1 MNPRTHAPA
10 GQPLSGAGGQAWRDP
25 SRPAA
30 ERVADLLARMTLDE
44 KAAQLAGIWVRPA
57 GDGDGDGVAP
67 MQGMLDGA
75 PASVAELISHG
86 VGQLTRVFG
95 TVPLRPAAGVE
106 ALARLQARVVA
117 ASRFGIPAIAHEE
130 CLTGIEAWTATA
142 FPTPLAWGASFDPDL
157 VREMAAAIGR
167 DLRAVGVHQGLAPVL
182 DVARD
187 PRWGRVE
194 ETIGEDPY
202 LVGLMGTAYVQ
213 GLQSAGVIATLK
225 HFVGYSASRAGR
237 NLAPVDIGP
246 RELADVILPPFEMA
260 IREGGARS
268 VMPSYPS
275 IDGVPATADPALL
288 TGTLRDELGFDG
300 VVVSD
305 YQAIAF
311 LETLH
316 GVASS
321 PAGAAG
327 LALGAGV
334 DVELPHPRCF
344 GAALAEAVRAGQVP
358 ERLVDRAAA
367 RVLRQ
372 KCELGLLDP
381 GWSPGIVDGAARG
394 LRRWRGGARSRSGD
408 GGAARGDGSRSGDGG
423 AARGDGSRSGDGDG
437 AGGAARR
444 DGSKSGDGDRVGGR
458 VGVAIDLDPPG
469 HRRLARLLAEESIVL
484 LANDWQALP
493 VGAADRLAV
502 VGPLADDPLAFFG
515 CYTFPR
521 HVGVRHPDLPVGIET
536 VSVLTALRGEFPAA
550 RISHA
555 RGCDVQSA
563 DRSGIAAAVACA
575 RDADLVIA
583 VVGDE
588 AGLFGRG
595 TSGEGC
601 DVADLR
607 LPGAQQDLVEALIAT
622 GRPVVLVAVTG
633 RPYALDDVAGR
644 LAAAVQAFF
653 PGEEGAGAIAGVLS
667 GRVVPSGKLPIEM
680 PSARAGQPSAYLRAP
695 LAGRTDVSSV
705 DPTPLFP
712 FGHGLS
718 YTTFEY
724 ADLSIVPARA
734 EAAASEP
741 GAPAPASA
749 RIATG
754 EAADIG
760 CTVRN
765 TGTVAG
771 AETVQLYLR
780 DPVAQVVRPVRYLA
794 GFARVALEPGQARRV
809 VFRLHADRTSF
820 HGRAGA
826 RIVEPGVIEVEV
838 GSSSAD
844 PRLTGSLLLHG
855 RERVVGPDRALTTP
869 VSVLD
874 G

>member
-10 GQPLSGAGGQAWRDP
+10 DRPLPETGDQVWRDP
-25 SRPAA
+25 SRPPA
-30 ERVADLLARMTLDE
+30 ERVADLVARMTLDE
-44 KAAQLAGIWVRPA
+44 KAAQLVGIWLQP
-57 GDGDGDGVAP
+57 DGDGGGVAP
-67 MQGMLDGA
+67 GQGALDGG
-75 PASVAELISHG
+75 PGSVAGLVRHG

-95 TVPLRPAAGVE
+95 TAPLRPAAGAGV
-106 ALARLQARVVA
+106 LARLQAQVIA

-130 CLTGIEAWTATA
+130 CLTGVETWTATA
-142 FPTPLAWGASFDPDL
+142 FPTPLAWGASFDPAL

-202 LVGLMGTAYVQ
+202 LVGLVGTAYVQ
-213 GLQSAGVIATLK
+213 GLESAGVIATLK
-225 HFVGYSASRAGR
+225 HFAGYSASRAGR

-268 VMPSYPS
+268 VMPAYPS

-288 TGTLRDELGFDG
+288 TGTLRDEFGFDG

-305 YQAIAF
+305 YNAIGF

-316 GVASS
+316 GVAGS
-321 PAGAAG
+321 PADAAG

-344 GAALAEAVRAGQVP
+344 GAALADAVRSGQVP
-358 ERLVDRAAA
+358 ERLVDRAVA

-381 GWSPGIVDGAARG
+381 GWAPGVADGAA
-394 LRRWRGGARSRSGD
+394 GD
-408 GGAARGDGSRSGDGG
+408 GGAGG
-423 AARGDGSRSGDGDG
+423 RDG
-437 AGGAARR
+437 AG
-444 DGSKSGDGDRVGGR
+444 
-458 VGVAIDLDPPG
+458 IDLDPPG
-469 HRRLARLLAEESIVL
+469 HRRLARQLAEESIVL
-484 LANDWQALP
+484 LANDRQALP

-521 HVGVRHPDLPVGIET
+521 HVGVRHPDLPAGIET
-536 VSVLTALRGEFPAA
+536 VSVLTALRAEFPAA
-550 RISHA
+550 SVSHA
-555 RGCDVQSA
+555 RGCDVRSG
-563 DRSGIAAAVACA
+563 DRSGIPAAVACA

-583 VVGDE
+583 VVGDV

-601 DVADLR
+601 DVADLT
-607 LPGAQQDLVEALIAT
+607 LPGVQQDLVEALLDA

-633 RPYALDDVAGR
+633 RPYALGDVARR

-667 GRVVPSGKLPIEM
+667 GRVVPSGKLPVEM
-680 PSARAGQPSAYLRAP
+680 PSAHAGQPSTYLRAP
-695 LAGRTDVSSV
+695 LAGRTDVSTI

-724 ADLSIVPARA
+724 ADLSIVQAGPQPV
-734 EAAASEP
+734 SPGPEP
-741 GAPAPASA
+741 GFA
-749 RIATG
+749 RIATDG
-754 EAADIG
+754 AADIG

-780 DPVAQVVRPVRYLA
+780 DPVAQVVRPVRFLA
-794 GFARVALEPGQARRV
+794 GFARVALEPGQSRRV
-809 VFRLHADRTSF
+809 TFRLHADRTSF
-820 HGRAGA
+820 HGRSGT
-826 RIVEPGVIEVEV
+826 RIVEPGVIGVEI

-844 PRLTGSLLLHG
+844 LRLTGSLLLDG
-855 RERVVGPDRALTTP
+855 PERVVGPDRVLTTP
-869 VSVLD
+869 VAMQD
-874 G
+874 

>member
-10 GQPLSGAGGQAWRDP
+10 GRTLPGTGDQPWRDP
-25 SRPAA
+25 SRAAA
-30 ERVADLLARMTLDE
+30 ERVADLIARMTLDE
-44 KAAQLAGIWVRPA
+44 KAAQLVGIWLRP
-57 GDGDGDGVAP
+57 DGDGGGVAP
-67 MQGMLDGA
+67 KQGEFDEG
-75 PASVAELISHG
+75 PGSVAGLVSYG

-95 TVPLRPAAGVE
+95 TEPLRPAAGVD
-106 ALARLQARVVA
+106 ALARLQAQVVA

-130 CLTGIEAWTATA
+130 CLTGIETWTAAA

-157 VREMAAAIGR
+157 VREMAAAIGQ

-202 LVGLMGTAYVQ
+202 LVGLVGTAYVQ

-225 HFVGYSASRAGR
+225 HFAGYAASRAGR

-268 VMPSYPS
+268 VMPAYPS

-305 YQAIAF
+305 YNAITF
-311 LETLH
+311 LQTLH
-316 GVASS
+316 GVAGS
-321 PAGAAG
+321 PADAAG

-344 GAALAEAVRAGQVP
+344 GAALADAVRAGQVP
-358 ERLVDRAAA
+358 ERLVDRAVA

-381 GWSPGIVDGAARG
+381 GWSPGVTDGAGDGAAG
-394 LRRWRGGARSRSGD
+394 
-408 GGAARGDGSRSGDGG
+408 
-423 AARGDGSRSGDGDG
+423 
-437 AGGAARR
+437 
-444 DGSKSGDGDRVGGR
+444 
-458 VGVAIDLDPPG
+458 IDLDPPG
-469 HRRLARLLAEESIVL
+469 HRRLARQLAEESIVL
-484 LANDWQALP
+484 LANDGQVLP

-521 HVGVRHPDLPVGIET
+521 HVGVRYPDLPAGIDT
-536 VSVLTALRGEFPAA
+536 VSVLTALRAEFPAA
-550 RISHA
+550 SICHA
-555 RGCDVQSA
+555 RGCDVRSP
-563 DRSGIAAAVACA
+563 DRSGIPAAVACA

-583 VVGDE
+583 VVGDV

-601 DVADLR
+601 DVASLA
-607 LPGAQQDLVEALIAT
+607 LPGAQQDLVEALAET

-633 RPYALDDVAGR
+633 RPYALGDVAGR

-667 GRVVPSGKLPIEM
+667 GRVVPSGKLPVEM
-680 PSARAGQPSAYLRAP
+680 PSARAGQPSTYLRAP
-695 LAGRTDVSSV
+695 LAGRTDVSTV

-718 YTTFEY
+718 YTTFGY
-724 ADLSIVPARA
+724 ADLSIVPAG
-734 EAAASEP
+734 P
-741 GAPAPASA
+741 QPASAGPGPGFA
-749 RIATG
+749 RIATDG
-754 EAADIG
+754 AADIG

-780 DPVAQVVRPVRYLA
+780 DPVAQVVRPVRFLA
-794 GFARVALEPGQARRV
+794 GFARVALQPGQARRV
-809 VFRLHADRTSF
+809 TFRLHADRTSF
-820 HGRAGA
+820 HGRSGT
-826 RIVEPGVIEVEV
+826 RIVEPGVIEIEV

-844 PRLTGSLLLHG
+844 HRLTGSLLLHG
-855 RERVVGPDRALTTP
+855 PERAVGPDRVLTTP
-869 VSVLD
+869 TSVLD

>member
-1 MNPRTHAPA
+1 
-10 GQPLSGAGGQAWRDP
+10 
-25 SRPAA
+25 
-30 ERVADLLARMTLDE
+30 VADLIARMTLDE
-44 KAAQLAGIWVRPA
+44 KAAQLVGIWLRP
-57 GDGDGDGVAP
+57 DGDGGGVAP
-67 MQGMLDGA
+67 KQGEFDEG
-75 PASVAELISHG
+75 PGSVAGLVSYG

-95 TVPLRPAAGVE
+95 TEPLRPAAGVD
-106 ALARLQARVVA
+106 ALARLQAQVVA

-130 CLTGIEAWTATA
+130 CLTGIETWTAAA

-157 VREMAAAIGR
+157 VREMAAAIGQ

-202 LVGLMGTAYVQ
+202 LVGLVGTAYVQ

-225 HFVGYSASRAGR
+225 HFAGYAASRAGR

-268 VMPSYPS
+268 VMPAYPS

-305 YQAIAF
+305 YNAITF
-311 LETLH
+311 LQTLH
-316 GVASS
+316 GVAGS
-321 PAGAAG
+321 PADAAG

-344 GAALAEAVRAGQVP
+344 GAALADAVRADQVP
-358 ERLVDRAAA
+358 ERLVDRAVA

-381 GWSPGIVDGAARG
+381 GWSPGVTDGAGDGAAG
-394 LRRWRGGARSRSGD
+394 
-408 GGAARGDGSRSGDGG
+408 
-423 AARGDGSRSGDGDG
+423 
-437 AGGAARR
+437 
-444 DGSKSGDGDRVGGR
+444 
-458 VGVAIDLDPPG
+458 IDLDPPG
-469 HRRLARLLAEESIVL
+469 HRRLARQLAEESIVL
-484 LANDWQALP
+484 LANDGQVLP

-521 HVGVRHPDLPVGIET
+521 HVGVRYPDLPAGIDT
-536 VSVLTALRGEFPAA
+536 VSVLTALRAEFPAA
-550 RISHA
+550 SICHA
-555 RGCDVQSA
+555 RGCDVRSP
-563 DRSGIAAAVACA
+563 DRSGIPAAVACA

-583 VVGDE
+583 VVGDV

-601 DVADLR
+601 DVASLA
-607 LPGAQQDLVEALIAT
+607 LPGAQQDLVEALAET

-633 RPYALDDVAGR
+633 RPYALGDVAGR

-667 GRVVPSGKLPIEM
+667 GRVVPSGKLPVEM
-680 PSARAGQPSAYLRAP
+680 PSARAGQPSTYLRAP
-695 LAGRTDVSSV
+695 LAGRTDVSTV

-718 YTTFEY
+718 YTTFGY
-724 ADLSIVPARA
+724 ADLSIVPAG
-734 EAAASEP
+734 P
-741 GAPAPASA
+741 QPASAGPGPGFA
-749 RIATG
+749 RIATDG
-754 EAADIG
+754 AADIG

-780 DPVAQVVRPVRYLA
+780 DPVAQVVRPVRFLA
-794 GFARVALEPGQARRV
+794 GFARVALQPGQARRV
-809 VFRLHADRTSF
+809 TFRLHADRTSF
-820 HGRAGA
+820 HGRSGT
-826 RIVEPGVIEVEV
+826 RIVEPGVIEIEV

-844 PRLTGSLLLHG
+844 HRLTGSLLLHG
-855 RERVVGPDRALTTP
+855 PERAVGPDRVLTTP
-869 VSVLD
+869 TSVLD

>member
-1 MNPRTHAPA
+1 
-10 GQPLSGAGGQAWRDP
+10 
-25 SRPAA
+25 
-30 ERVADLLARMTLDE
+30 VADLIARMTLDE
-44 KAAQLAGIWVRPA
+44 KAAQLVGIWLRP
-57 GDGDGDGVAP
+57 DGDGGGVAP
-67 MQGMLDGA
+67 KQGEFDEG
-75 PASVAELISHG
+75 PGSVAGLVSYG

-95 TVPLRPAAGVE
+95 TEPLRPAAGVD
-106 ALARLQARVVA
+106 ALARLQAQVVA

-130 CLTGIEAWTATA
+130 CLTGIETWTAAA

-157 VREMAAAIGR
+157 VREMAAAIGQ

-202 LVGLMGTAYVQ
+202 LVGLVGTAYVQ

-225 HFVGYSASRAGR
+225 HFAGYAASRAGR

-268 VMPSYPS
+268 VMPAYPS

-305 YQAIAF
+305 YNAITF
-311 LETLH
+311 LQTLH
-316 GVASS
+316 GVAGS
-321 PAGAAG
+321 PADAAG

-344 GAALAEAVRAGQVP
+344 GAALADAVRAGQVP
-358 ERLVDRAAA
+358 ERLVDRAVA

-381 GWSPGIVDGAARG
+381 GWSPGVTDGAGDGAAG
-394 LRRWRGGARSRSGD
+394 
-408 GGAARGDGSRSGDGG
+408 
-423 AARGDGSRSGDGDG
+423 
-437 AGGAARR
+437 
-444 DGSKSGDGDRVGGR
+444 
-458 VGVAIDLDPPG
+458 IDLDPPG
-469 HRRLARLLAEESIVL
+469 HRRLARPLAEESIVL
-484 LANDWQALP
+484 LANDGQVLP

-521 HVGVRHPDLPVGIET
+521 HVGVRYPDLPAGIDT
-536 VSVLTALRGEFPAA
+536 VSVLTALRAEFPAA
-550 RISHA
+550 SICHA
-555 RGCDVQSA
+555 RGCDVRSP
-563 DRSGIAAAVACA
+563 DRSGIPAAVACA

-583 VVGDE
+583 VVGDV

-601 DVADLR
+601 DVASLA
-607 LPGAQQDLVEALIAT
+607 LPGAQQDLVEALAET

-633 RPYALDDVAGR
+633 RPYALGDVAGR

-667 GRVVPSGKLPIEM
+667 GRVVPSGKLPVEM
-680 PSARAGQPSAYLRAP
+680 PSARAGQPSTYLRAP
-695 LAGRTDVSSV
+695 LAGRTDVSTV

-718 YTTFEY
+718 YTTFGY
-724 ADLSIVPARA
+724 ADLSIVPAG
-734 EAAASEP
+734 P
-741 GAPAPASA
+741 QPASAGPGPGFA
-749 RIATG
+749 RIATDG
-754 EAADIG
+754 AADIG

-780 DPVAQVVRPVRYLA
+780 DPVAQVVRPVRFLA
-794 GFARVALEPGQARRV
+794 GFARVALQPGQARRV
-809 VFRLHADRTSF
+809 TFRLHADRTSF
-820 HGRAGA
+820 HGRSGT
-826 RIVEPGVIEVEV
+826 RIVEPGVIEIEV

-844 PRLTGSLLLHG
+844 HRLTGSLLLHG
-855 RERVVGPDRALTTP
+855 PERAVGPDRVLTTP
-869 VSVLD
+869 TSVLD